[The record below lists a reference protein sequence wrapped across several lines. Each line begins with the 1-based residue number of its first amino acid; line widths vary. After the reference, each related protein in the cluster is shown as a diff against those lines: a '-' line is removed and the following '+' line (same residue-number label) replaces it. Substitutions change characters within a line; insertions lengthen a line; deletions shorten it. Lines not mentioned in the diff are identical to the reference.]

1 MEIFKL
7 LSITLGAILANN
19 FIFSQFLGCCPF
31 LGVSKKVDTAVGM
44 GVAVTFV
51 MGLASAVC
59 FVVNK
64 YILIP
69 LDLAYMQTVA
79 FILVIASLVQF
90 IEMFLQKAMP
100 ALYTALGVYLPLI
113 TTNCAVLGV
122 VLLNVQNGYNFIESV
137 VYGITGGLG
146 FLLAIVLFASIRERL
161 VFADYPKCWDG
172 FPIAQGDP
180 FRGERGAIAFDSRA
194 GTYRGLQRFPKAC
207 ADHSL
212 PQSGRLC
219 GRRACAAQH
228 L

>member
-122 VLLNVQNGYNFIESV
+122 VLLNVQNGYNFVESV

-172 FPIAQGDP
+172 FPIALITAGLM
-180 FRGERGAIAFDSRA
+180 ALAFMGFS
-194 GTYRGLQRFPKAC
+194 GLKVW
-207 ADHSL
+207 
-212 PQSGRLC
+212 
-219 GRRACAAQH
+219 
-228 L
+228 

>member
-7 LSITLGAILANN
+7 LSITLGAILTNN

-44 GVAVTFV
+44 GIAVTFV

-59 FVVNK
+59 YVVNK
-64 YILIP
+64 FILLK

-79 FILVIASLVQF
+79 FILVIAALVQF
-90 IEMFLQKAMP
+90 IEMFLQKSMP
-100 ALYTALGVYLPLI
+100 SLYTALGVYLPLI

-122 VLLNVQNGYNFIESV
+122 VLLNVQNNYSFISSV

-161 VFADYPKCWDG
+161 VFADYPKNWEG
-172 FPIAQGDP
+172 FPIALVTAGLM
-180 FRGERGAIAFDSRA
+180 ALAFMGFS
-194 GTYRGLQRFPKAC
+194 GLKVW
-207 ADHSL
+207 
-212 PQSGRLC
+212 
-219 GRRACAAQH
+219 
-228 L
+228 

>member
-59 FVVNK
+59 FVVNRF
-64 YILIP
+64 ILIP

-90 IEMFLQKAMP
+90 IEMFLQKTMP
-100 ALYTALGVYLPLI
+100 SLYTALGVYLPLI

-122 VLLNVQNGYNFIESV
+122 VLLNVQNNYNFIESV

-172 FPIAQGDP
+172 FPIALITAGLM
-180 FRGERGAIAFDSRA
+180 ALAFMGFS
-194 GTYRGLQRFPKAC
+194 GLKVW
-207 ADHSL
+207 
-212 PQSGRLC
+212 
-219 GRRACAAQH
+219 
-228 L
+228 

>member
-31 LGVSKKVDTAVGM
+31 LGVSKKVDTAVGL

-59 FVVNK
+59 FVVNRF
-64 YILIP
+64 ILIP

-161 VFADYPKCWDG
+161 VFADYPKAFEG
-172 FPIAQGDP
+172 FPIALVTAGLM
-180 FRGERGAIAFDSRA
+180 ALAFMGFS
-194 GTYRGLQRFPKAC
+194 GLKVW
-207 ADHSL
+207 
-212 PQSGRLC
+212 
-219 GRRACAAQH
+219 
-228 L
+228 